1 MDERINL
8 SIIIP
13 VYNVESYIEKCYNSV
28 SGDYGHLICEII
40 FVNDGST
47 DKSLHVLNKIVA
59 GKENCKIISQENRGL
74 SGARNTGIEK
84 ASGDYILFLDSDDW
98 LNFDTIKKLLP
109 FAIDKEIDLM
119 SYGLEFYDEHNAS
132 LGNREKHPVEY
143 NKILRGREALIQ
155 GFQPSSSCLFLYRR
169 SFLNTNS
176 LRFFPR
182 IAQQDV
188 EFTTR
193 IMLKAQNVYFSEL
206 IGYNYYRHSGTISIP
221 SSSEKL
227 QKYLSD
233 SIIVSSLIK
242 ENLNSIDNS
251 DLELKK
257 AVEKN
262 YNSVIW
268 NLLWRFLTKPKE
280 VSYAFK
286 KQCLDD
292 LKSKGLYPIK
302 GELKT
307 SFQHKTRL
315 VFNLEII
322 FKFILK
328 IRR

>member
-1 MDERINL
+1 MDKRINL

-13 VYNVESYIEKCYNSV
+13 VYNAENYIEKCYNSV
-28 SGDYGHLICEII
+28 SGEYSDLVCEVI

-47 DKSLHVLNKIVA
+47 DKSLDVLNRLVA
-59 GKENCKIISQENRGL
+59 GKENCKIVSQENRGL
-74 SGARNTGIEK
+74 SGARNTGIEN

-98 LNFDTIKKLLP
+98 LNFDTIKSLIP
-109 FAIDKEIDLM
+109 IAIDKELDLI
-119 SYGLEFYDEHNAS
+119 SYGLEFYNENNAS

-143 NKILRGREALIQ
+143 NKILTGREVLIQ

-206 IGYNYYRHSGTISIP
+206 IGYNYYRHSGTISMP

-242 ENLNSIDNS
+242 ENLNYIDNS

-286 KQCLDD
+286 KQCLGD
-292 LKSKGLYPIK
+292 LKTKGLYPIK

-307 SFQHKTRL
+307 SFQNKIRIL
-315 VFNLEII
+315 FNLETM
-322 FKFILK
+322 FKVVLK
-328 IRR
+328 IRN